1 MIESKNDETRLIV
14 RFRDHLESEEFV
26 GKRAFT
32 LINDNDL
39 EEEAKKLATAIIS
52 TTLEPSALKS
62 YFNDYLAGYSKV
74 YAHKFAVKR
83 SCLRSFLEFFEERL
97 EFFEERLEVL
107 KKDTTFKD
115 ETILANVETVKSSLI
130 IAVKHYEAV
139 NEKCASEGTYAP
151 DTLYY
156 FECYP
161 KFIFDTNL
169 VIDFVKKEEGVPENC
184 FNTAELIKVS
194 RIEEYNKKDDILIGG
209 KKLSGITNAKLSIEP
224 FYIKDV
230 FFSEVT
236 SYGGLGES
244 SGSIDAHKLS
254 ITLKGHSI
262 DPEKQSAIWY
272 LTLIFDVSKN
282 GIPYDK
288 SQDSFD
294 VFTNFIIDNYN
305 LEGKDDVNIELK
317 LTETILEESSTI
329 DKSDSL
335 FDVVPEAIVNSCHLY
350 QVQKENPYT
359 CISFD
364 RQQVANITEYNRCV
378 IQYNL
383 PELFLKKA
391 DVD

>member
-1 MIESKNDETRLIV
+1 MIESKNNETRLIV

-39 EEEAKKLATAIIS
+39 EEEVKKLATAIIA
-52 TTLEPSALKS
+52 TTIEPSSLKS

-83 SCLRSFLEFFEERL
+83 SCLRSFLEYFEERF
-97 EFFEERLEVL
+97 EFL
-107 KKDTTFKD
+107 KKDTTFTED
-115 ETILANVETVKSSLI
+115 NLVNVEIIKSSLVS
-130 IAVKHYEAV
+130 AVKHFEAV
-139 NEKCASEGTYAP
+139 NEKCASEGTFAP

-169 VIDFVKKEEGVPENC
+169 VIDFVKKEEDVPENC
-184 FNTAELIKVS
+184 LNTAELIKVS
-194 RIEEYNKKDDILIGG
+194 RIEEYNKKDDILVGG

-224 FYIKDV
+224 FYIKNV

-244 SGSIDAHKLS
+244 SGNIDAHKLS
-254 ITLKGHSI
+254 ISLKGHSI

-272 LTLIFDVSKN
+272 LTLVFDVSKN

-288 SQDSFD
+288 SQDSFNE
-294 VFTNFIIDNYN
+294 FTNFIIDNYN

-317 LTETILEESSTI
+317 LTETILEESSII
-329 DKSDSL
+329 DRSDSL

-359 CISFD
+359 CISAE
-364 RQQVANITEYNRCV
+364 RQPVANITEYNRCV

-383 PELFLKKA
+383 PELFLKKVYI
-391 DVD
+391 D

>member
-1 MIESKNDETRLIV
+1 MIESKNNETRLIV

-39 EEEAKKLATAIIS
+39 EEEVKKLATAIIA
-52 TTLEPSALKS
+52 TTIEPSSLKS

-83 SCLRSFLEFFEERL
+83 SCLRSFLEYFEERF
-97 EFFEERLEVL
+97 EFL
-107 KKDTTFKD
+107 KKDTTFTED
-115 ETILANVETVKSSLI
+115 NLVNVEIIKSSLVS
-130 IAVKHYEAV
+130 AVKHFEAV
-139 NEKCASEGTYAP
+139 NEKCASEGTFAP

-169 VIDFVKKEEGVPENC
+169 VIDFVKKEEGIPENYL
-184 FNTAELIKVS
+184 NTAELIKVS
-194 RIEEYNKKDDILIGG
+194 RIEEYNKKDDILVGG

-224 FYIKDV
+224 FYIKNV

-244 SGSIDAHKLS
+244 SGNIDAHKLS
-254 ITLKGHSI
+254 ISLKGHSI

-272 LTLIFDVSKN
+272 LTLVFDVSKN

-305 LEGKDDVNIELK
+305 LEGKDDANIELK
-317 LTETILEESSTI
+317 LTETILEESSII
-329 DKSDSL
+329 DRSDSL

-350 QVQKENPYT
+350 QVKKENPYT
-359 CISFD
+359 CISAE
-364 RQQVANITEYNRCV
+364 RQPVANITEYNRCV

-383 PELFLKKA
+383 PELFLKKVYI
-391 DVD
+391 D

>member
-1 MIESKNDETRLIV
+1 MIGSKNDETRLIV

-32 LINDNDL
+32 LIDENNL
-39 EEEAKKLATAIIS
+39 EEEVKKLTTAITD
-52 TTLEPSALKS
+52 TTFEPSALKS

-83 SCLRSFLEFFEERL
+83 SYLRSFFEYFEERF
-97 EFFEERLEVL
+97 EFL
-107 KKDTTFKD
+107 KNDTTFA
-115 ETILANVETVKSSLI
+115 EENLVNVEIVKSSLI
-130 IAVKHYEAV
+130 SAVKHYEAV
-139 NEKCASEGTYAP
+139 NEKHASEGTFAP
-151 DTLYY
+151 DSVYY

-169 VIDFVKKEEGVPENC
+169 VIDFVKKEEGIPENYL
-184 FNTAELIKVS
+184 NTAELIKVS
-194 RIEEYNKKDDILIGG
+194 RIEEYNKKDDILVGG
-209 KKLSGITNAKLSIEP
+209 KKLSGITNAKISIEP

-262 DPEKQSAIWY
+262 DPEKRSAVWY
-272 LTLIFDVSKN
+272 LTLVFDVSKN

-305 LEGKDDVNIELK
+305 LEGKDDANIELK
-317 LTETILEESSTI
+317 LTETILEESSII
-329 DKSDSL
+329 DRSDSL

-359 CISFD
+359 YISAE
-364 RQQVANITEYNRCV
+364 RQPVANITEYNRCV

-383 PELFLKKA
+383 PELFLKKVYI
-391 DVD
+391 D

>member
-1 MIESKNDETRLIV
+1 MIGSKNDETRLIV

-32 LINDNDL
+32 LIDENNL
-39 EEEAKKLATAIIS
+39 EEEVKKLTTAIIN
-52 TTLEPSALKS
+52 TTFEPSALKS

-83 SCLRSFLEFFEERL
+83 SCIRSFLEYFEERL
-97 EFFEERLEVL
+97 EFL
-107 KKDTTFKD
+107 KNDTTFA
-115 ETILANVETVKSSLI
+115 EENLVNVEIVKSSLI
-130 IAVKHYEAV
+130 SAVKHYEAV
-139 NEKCASEGTYAP
+139 NEKHASEGTFAP
-151 DTLYY
+151 DSVYY
-156 FECYP
+156 FEGYP

-169 VIDFVKKEEGVPENC
+169 VIDFVKKEEGIPENYL
-184 FNTAELIKVS
+184 NTAELIKVS
-194 RIEEYNKKDDILIGG
+194 RIEEYNKKDDILVGG
-209 KKLSGITNAKLSIEP
+209 KKLSGITNAKISIEP

-262 DPEKQSAIWY
+262 DPEKRSVVWY
-272 LTLIFDVSKN
+272 LTLVFDVSKN

-305 LEGKDDVNIELK
+305 LEGKDDANIELK
-317 LTETILEESSTI
+317 LTETILEESSII
-329 DKSDSL
+329 DRSDSL

-359 CISFD
+359 CISAE
-364 RQQVANITEYNRCV
+364 RQPVANITEYNRCV

-383 PELFLKKA
+383 PELFLKKIYI
-391 DVD
+391 D